1 MSLHARGGQTVA
13 RRPWRYNQQ
22 SLQAEPM
29 HYALAPRTF
38 LFSHYFY
45 TGLRIA
51 TGIVGL
57 TFLTYAVADLPAA
70 MAVAIGAL
78 CTSLMDL
85 PSPLRHKF
93 NEMLAGVLLCSLVA
107 LLVSL
112 CSPVPWLLRTVI
124 VLVSFLASMMVVY
137 GRKAMPLQFVAL
149 FVMMLSSEEAASPLQ
164 ALHQGALFLAG
175 GAGYMAYAMVVVWIM
190 QRRLKQQV
198 LAEALYELAAYT
210 NIKAGCYDIANPL
223 PAQMEKLVRQQSV
236 LAERQQASRDL
247 ILRGKPAPDE
257 AVLVQVHYA
266 MFDLYELVLST
277 HTDYVLLR
285 QHFADGAVL
294 PLLGDLIGKA
304 ARDIE
309 SVAYAMTRGRPSRQT
324 IDYRDELRLLAEA
337 LRALPPGE
345 GEAAEAQAVLR
356 ATSNKIRETI
366 ATIAQLHEASLAPR
380 GPLPMVAGADLTPFL
395 TQQRYSLGILVSNLR
410 WTSPTF
416 RYALRV
422 AMAISVGLLSAEWLP
437 YKTHGYWIALT
448 IAVILKPS
456 FSITRQRRADRLI
469 GTLIGCL
476 LTAVILHFVH
486 APAVLFGFLFVAT
499 AAGPTFLYVKY
510 RYTAIAASM
519 QALLLIGLTVP
530 HGGSAIGERLLD
542 TLLGTL
548 IATFFSYVLPS
559 WEYQDLPRLVKAVL
573 DANRKYVD
581 AAAALLLGP
590 AGDDF
595 RYRVSR
601 KQFMDSLA
609 TLSAALGRMLDEP
622 AAKQRAAAEL
632 NRFTVQ
638 NYLLVAH
645 MAALRLLLQ
654 RYAEDMPRAE
664 VDAAL
669 SRAFSGVRASLGA
682 APELADTAPAMLPAR
697 SADWAGWEP
706 LRRRLRLLEQDA
718 AQVGLSSAAL
728 AEALGRVVDEA
739 VVS

>member
-1 MSLHARGGQTVA
+1 
-13 RRPWRYNQQ
+13 
-22 SLQAEPM
+22 M

-57 TFLTYAVADLPAA
+57 TYLTYALADLPTA

-78 CTSLMDL
+78 CTSLMDM

-93 NEMLAGVLLCSLVA
+93 NEMAAGVLLCSVVA

-112 CSPVPWLLRTVI
+112 CSPVTWLLRSVI

-149 FVMMLSSEEAASPLQ
+149 FVMMLSSEAAATPLQ
-164 ALHQGALFLAG
+164 ALIHGALFFLG
-175 GAGYMAYAMVVVWIM
+175 GAGYMAYAMIVVWIL

-198 LAEALYELAAYT
+198 LAEALYEMAAYT
-210 NIKAGCYDIANPL
+210 CIKAGCYDLDNPL

-247 ILRGKPAPDE
+247 ILRGKPAPNE

-277 HTDYVLLR
+277 HTDYALLR
-285 QHFADGAVL
+285 QYFADGPVL

-304 ARDIE
+304 ALDIE
-309 SVAYAMTRGRPSRQT
+309 SVAYAMTRNRPSHAEV
-324 IDYRDELRLLAEA
+324 DYRDELQRLDAA
-337 LRALPPGE
+337 LRDLPPGE
-345 GEAAEAQAVLR
+345 GEAVDAPAVLR
-356 ATSNKIRETI
+356 ATSNKVQELV
-366 ATIAQLHEASLAPR
+366 ATIARLHAATQAPQ
-380 GPLPMVAGADLTPFL
+380 GPLPMAPDADLTPLL
-395 TQQRYSLGILVSNLR
+395 TQQRYNIGILLANLR

-422 AMAISVGLLSAEWLP
+422 AMAISLGLLSAEWLP
-437 YKTHGYWIALT
+437 YKTHGYWTALT
-448 IAVILKPS
+448 IAVVLKPS

-469 GTLIGCL
+469 GTLIGCM

-486 APAVLFGFLFVAT
+486 APALLFGFLFAAT

-519 QALLLIGLTVP
+519 QALLLIGLTIP
-530 HGGSAIGERLLD
+530 HAASAIGERLLD
-542 TLLGTL
+542 TLVGTL
-548 IATFFSYVLPS
+548 IATFFSYVLPN
-559 WEYQDLPRLVKAVL
+559 WEYQNLPLLVDAVL
-573 DANRKYVD
+573 DANRKFID
-581 AAAALLLGP
+581 AAADLLLKRTV
-590 AGDDF
+590 DDF
-595 RYRVSR
+595 HYRIAR
-601 KQFMDSLA
+601 KRFMDSLA

-622 AAKQRAAAEL
+622 AAKQRAPAEL

-638 NYLLVAH
+638 NYVLVAH
-645 MAALRLLLQ
+645 MAALRLLLL
-654 RYAEDMPRAE
+654 RYAQDMPRAE
-664 VDAAL
+664 VNAAL
-669 SRAFSGVRASLGA
+669 EDMFARVRTSLGA
-682 APELADTAPAMLPAR
+682 TAHEEGGPAQGQTTWIAEWPGWAPLQ
-697 SADWAGWEP
+697 
-706 LRRRLRLLEQDA
+706 RRLRLLQRDA
-718 AQVGLSSAAL
+718 AQVALSNLAL
-728 AEALGRVVDEA
+728 GDALGRPVPEDVVKKEDA
-739 VVS
+739 CYR

>member
-1 MSLHARGGQTVA
+1 
-13 RRPWRYNQQ
+13 
-22 SLQAEPM
+22 M

-57 TFLTYAVADLPAA
+57 TYLTYAIADLPAA

-112 CSPVPWLLRTVI
+112 CSPLPWLLRTVI

-149 FVMMLSSEEAASPLQ
+149 FVMMLSSEEAATPLQ
-164 ALHQGALFLAG
+164 ALHHGALFFAG
-175 GAGYMAYAMVVVWIM
+175 GAGYMTYAMVVVWIL

-210 NIKAGCYDIANPL
+210 GIKAGCYDMANAL

-247 ILRGKPAPDE
+247 MLRGKPAPNE

-285 QHFADGAVL
+285 QHFAGSAVL

-304 ARDIE
+304 ARDVE
-309 SVAYAMTRGRPSRQT
+309 SVAYAMTRGRPSHPA
-324 IDYRDELRLLAEA
+324 IDYQDELRLLAEA
-337 LRALPPGE
+337 LRTLPPGE

-356 ATSNKIRETI
+356 ATSNKIRDTI
-366 ATIAQLHEASLAPR
+366 AMIARLHVASQAPH
-380 GPLPMVAGADLTPFL
+380 GTLPMVAGADLTPFL

-422 AMAISVGLLSAEWLP
+422 AMAISVGLESSEWLP

-456 FSITRQRRADRLI
+456 FSFTRQRRADRLV
-469 GTLIGCL
+469 GTLIGCM

-530 HGGSAIGERLLD
+530 HGASAIGERLLD

-559 WEYQDLPRLVKAVL
+559 WEYQDLPRLVDEVL
-573 DANRKYVD
+573 DANRNYVD
-581 AAAALLLGP
+581 DGAALLLGRN
-590 AGDDF
+590 ADDF
-595 RYRVSR
+595 HYRISR
-601 KQFMDSLA
+601 KRFMDSLA

-622 AAKQRAAAEL
+622 AAKQRAPEEL

-645 MAALRLLLQ
+645 MAALRLLLH
-654 RYAEDMPRAE
+654 RYADNMPRAE
-664 VDAAL
+664 VEAML
-669 SRAFSGVRASLGA
+669 GEAFAGVRTSLGA
-682 APELADTAPAMLPAR
+682 APQAAEVASAQAAAQPMVQGAAWPGWAPLQ
-697 SADWAGWEP
+697 
-706 LRRRLRLLEQDA
+706 RRLRQLQQDA
-718 AQVGLSSAAL
+718 AQLSLSRAAL
-728 AEALGRVVDEA
+728 GKALG
-739 VVS
+739 

>member
-1 MSLHARGGQTVA
+1 
-13 RRPWRYNQQ
+13 
-22 SLQAEPM
+22 M

-57 TFLTYAVADLPAA
+57 TFLTYALADLPTAI
-70 MAVAIGAL
+70 AVAMGAL
-78 CTSLMDL
+78 CTSLMDM

-93 NEMLAGVLLCSLVA
+93 NEMLAGVLLCSVVA

-112 CSPVPWLLRTVI
+112 SSQVEWLLLSMI

-137 GRKAMPLQFVAL
+137 GRKAMPLQFAAL
-149 FVMMLSSEEAASPLQ
+149 FVMMLSSEAPSTPLQ
-164 ALHQGALFLAG
+164 ALRHGALFFAG
-175 GAGYMAYAMVVVWIM
+175 GAGYMAYAMLVVWRL

-198 LAEALYELAAYT
+198 LAEALYELAVYT
-210 NIKAGCYDIANPL
+210 SIKAGCYDIDNAL
-223 PAQMEKLVRQQSV
+223 PAQMEKLVREQSV

-247 ILRGKPAPDE
+247 ILRGKPREEE
-257 AVLVQVHYA
+257 AILVQVHYA
-266 MFDLYELVLST
+266 MFDLYEVVLAT

-285 QHFADGAVL
+285 EQYAGGAIL
-294 PLLGDLIGKA
+294 PLLGDLIGKV

-309 SVAYAMTRGRPSRQT
+309 AVAYAMTRDQPSRPT
-324 IDYRDELRLLAEA
+324 SDYGAELDALEEVLRQLPAGEGDPDDDVVDAQAA
-337 LRALPPGE
+337 LRA
-345 GEAAEAQAVLR
+345 
-356 ATSNKIRETI
+356 TINKIREVVAMI
-366 ATIAQLHEASLAPR
+366 ARLHAASRSRWAAL
-380 GPLPMVAGADLTPFL
+380 PLVPESDLTPFL
-395 TQQRYSLGILVSNLR
+395 TQQRYSIGILLANLR
-410 WTSPTF
+410 WSSPIF
-416 RYALRV
+416 RFALRV
-422 AMAISVGLLSAEWLP
+422 AMAISVGLVSSRWLP
-437 YKTHGYWIALT
+437 YSSHGYWTALT

-456 FSITRQRRADRLI
+456 FAMTSQRRADRLI

-486 APAVLFGFLFVAT
+486 APALLIGVLFIAT
-499 AAGPTFLYVKY
+499 VAGPTFLSIKY
-510 RYTAIAASM
+510 RYTAVAASV

-530 HGGSAIGERLLD
+530 QGGSGISERLLD

-559 WEYQDLPRLVKAVL
+559 WEYQNLPRLVDAVL

-581 AAAALLLGP
+581 AAADLLLRRT
-590 AGDDF
+590 GDDV
-595 RYRVSR
+595 RYRISR
-601 KQFMDSLA
+601 KRFMDSLA

-622 AAKQRAAAEL
+622 SAKQRAPDEL

-664 VDAAL
+664 VEAAL
-669 SRAFSGVRASLGA
+669 ERAFAEVSASLGA
-682 APELADTAPAMLPAR
+682 TPATIIAAPEGQSTWIAQWPGWAPLQ
-697 SADWAGWEP
+697 
-706 LRRRLRLLEQDA
+706 RRLRLLQRDA
-718 AQVGLSSAAL
+718 AQVASSSAAI
-728 AEALGRVVDEA
+728 GA
-739 VVS
+739 VLRQK

>member
-1 MSLHARGGQTVA
+1 
-13 RRPWRYNQQ
+13 
-22 SLQAEPM
+22 M

-57 TFLTYAVADLPAA
+57 AYLTYAVADLPAA

-112 CSPVPWLLRTVI
+112 CSPLPWLLYTVI

-149 FVMMLSSEEAASPLQ
+149 FVMMLSSEEAATPLQ
-164 ALHQGALFLAG
+164 ALHHGGLFFLG
-175 GAGYMAYAMVVVWIM
+175 GAGYMAYAMVVVWIL

-198 LAEALYELAAYT
+198 LAEALYELASYT
-210 NIKAGCYDIANPL
+210 SIKAGCYDMANAL
-223 PAQMEKLVRQQSV
+223 PVQMEKLVRQQSV

-247 ILRGKPAPDE
+247 ILRGKPAPNE
-257 AVLVQVHYA
+257 TVLVQVHYA

-277 HTDYVLLR
+277 HTDYELLR
-285 QHFADGAVL
+285 QHFGGAAHDTVL

-309 SVAYAMTRGRPSRQT
+309 SVAYAMTRGRPSRPET
-324 IDYRDELRLLAEA
+324 DYQDALRALDAA
-337 LRALPPGE
+337 LRALPPGA

-356 ATSNKIRETI
+356 ATANRIRETI
-366 ATIAQLHEASLAPR
+366 AMIARLHAASVSPQ

-422 AMAISVGLLSAEWLP
+422 AMAISVGLASSQWLP

-456 FSITRQRRADRLI
+456 FSITKQRRADRLV
-469 GTLIGCL
+469 GTLIGCV
-476 LTAVILHFVH
+476 LTAAILRFVH

-530 HGGSAIGERLLD
+530 HSANAIGERLLD

-559 WEYQDLPRLVKAVL
+559 WEYQDLPRLVDAVL

-581 AAAALLLGP
+581 AAAALLLGR

-622 AAKQRAAAEL
+622 AAKQRAPAEL
-632 NRFTVQ
+632 NRYTVQ

-654 RYAEDMPRAE
+654 RYADGMPRAE

-669 SRAFSGVRASLGA
+669 GRAFGAVRASLGA
-682 APELADTAPAMLPAR
+682 APEPEGAPPDEPARQLADWP
-697 SADWAGWEP
+697 GWGP
-706 LRRRLRLLEQDA
+706 LRRRLRLLERDA
-718 AQVGLSSAAL
+718 AQV
-728 AEALGRVVDEA
+728 ALGRTA
-739 VVS
+739 IGKALRKP

>member
-1 MSLHARGGQTVA
+1 
-13 RRPWRYNQQ
+13 
-22 SLQAEPM
+22 M

-57 TFLTYAVADLPAA
+57 TYLTYAIADLPTA

-85 PSPLRHKF
+85 VSPLRHKF
-93 NEMLAGVLLCSLVA
+93 YEMQAGVLLCSLVA

-124 VLVSFLASMMVVY
+124 VLVSFVASMMVVY

-149 FVMMLSSEEAASPLQ
+149 FVMMLSSEGPSTPLEALR
-164 ALHQGALFLAG
+164 QGALFFAG
-175 GAGYMAYAMVVVWIM
+175 GAAYMAYALVVVWIL

-198 LAEALYELAAYT
+198 LAEALYELATYT
-210 NIKAGCYDIANPL
+210 SIKAGCYDMANAL
-223 PAQMEKLVRQQSV
+223 AAQMEKLVRQQSV

-247 ILRGKPAPDE
+247 ILRGKPRSNE
-257 AVLVQVHYA
+257 AILVQVHYA

-285 QHFADGAVL
+285 QHFAGSPVL
-294 PLLGDLIGKA
+294 PLLGELVGKA

-309 SVAYAMTRGRPSRQT
+309 SVAYAMTRNRPSRPVIEYQH
-324 IDYRDELRLLAEA
+324 E
-337 LRALPPGE
+337 LRALAAALRKLPRGQGE
-345 GEAAEAQAVLR
+345 VFDAQAVLR
-356 ATSNKIRETI
+356 ATSNKIREMI
-366 ATIAQLHEASLAPR
+366 AMIGQLHAATQAPH
-380 GPLPMVAGADLTPFL
+380 GTLPMASNADLTPFL
-395 TQQRYSLGILVSNLR
+395 TQQRYSVGILLSNLR

-422 AMAISVGLLSAEWLP
+422 AMAISVGLVSAEWLP
-437 YKTHGYWIALT
+437 WKSHGYWTALT
-448 IAVILKPS
+448 IAVVLKPT
-456 FSITRQRRADRLI
+456 FSMTRQRRADRLI
-469 GTLIGCL
+469 GTLIGCMV
-476 LTAVILHFVH
+476 TAVILHFVH

-499 AAGPTFLYVKY
+499 AAGPTFLYIKY

-530 HGGSAIGERLLD
+530 HGASAIGERLLD

-559 WEYQDLPRLVKAVL
+559 WEYQNLPALVDAVRV
-573 DANRKYVD
+573 ANRKYVD
-581 AAAALLLGP
+581 AAADLLLGR
-590 AGDDF
+590 AADDF
-595 RYRVSR
+595 HYRISR
-601 KQFMDSLA
+601 KRFMDSLA

-622 AAKQRAAAEL
+622 AGKRRAPAEL

-638 NYLLVAH
+638 NYLLMAH

-654 RYAEDMPRAE
+654 RYADGMPRAQVE
-664 VDAAL
+664 AAL
-669 SRAFSGVRASLGA
+669 ENMFAEVRTSLGGAPQA
-682 APELADTAPAMLPAR
+682 A
-697 SADWAGWEP
+697 AGPRDEP
-706 LRRRLRLLEQDA
+706 TSRIAEWPGWVPLQRRLRLLQQDA
-718 AQVGLSSAAL
+718 ALVAL
-728 AEALGRVVDEA
+728 GSTAIGEALGRADQELA
-739 VVS
+739 ATSS

>member
-1 MSLHARGGQTVA
+1 
-13 RRPWRYNQQ
+13 
-22 SLQAEPM
+22 M

-57 TFLTYAVADLPAA
+57 AYLTYFIAGLPSA

-93 NEMLAGVLLCSLVA
+93 NEMLAGVLFCSLVA
-107 LLVSL
+107 LVVGL
-112 CSPVPWLLRTVI
+112 CSPVPWLLRSVI

-149 FVMMLSSEEAASPLQ
+149 FVMMLSSEEAATPLQ
-164 ALHQGALFLAG
+164 ALHQGALFFLG
-175 GAGYMAYAMVVVWIM
+175 GAGYMAYAMVVVWIL

-198 LAEALYELAAYT
+198 LAEALYELASYT
-210 NIKAGCYDIANPL
+210 STKAGCYDMAQPL
-223 PAQMEKLVRQQSV
+223 SAQMEKLVRQQST

-247 ILRGKPAPDE
+247 ILRGRPARDE
-257 AVLVQVHYA
+257 EVLVQVHYA

-285 QHFADGAVL
+285 QHFAGSSVL
-294 PLLGDLIGKA
+294 PLLGELIGKA

-309 SVAYAMTRGRPSRQT
+309 SVAYAMTRGRASQPT
-324 IDYRDELRLLAEA
+324 VDYETELRALADT
-337 LRALPPGE
+337 LRALPRGE

-366 ATIAQLHEASLAPR
+366 AMIARLHAAGQAPQ
-380 GPLPMVAGADLTPFL
+380 GAPTMVAGADLTPFL
-395 TQQRYSLGILVSNLR
+395 TQQRYSIGILLANLR

-422 AMAISVGLLSAEWLP
+422 AMAISVGLVSSEWLP
-437 YKTHGYWIALT
+437 WQTHGYWIALT
-448 IAVILKPS
+448 IAVVLKPS
-456 FSITRQRRADRLI
+456 FSITRQRRADRLV

-476 LTAVILHFVH
+476 LTAVILRFVH
-486 APAVLFGFLFVAT
+486 APAILFGFLFVAT

-530 HGGSAIGERLLD
+530 HAGAIGERLLD

-548 IATFFSYVLPS
+548 IATFFSYVLPN
-559 WEYQDLPRLVKAVL
+559 WEYQDLPRLVDEVL
-573 DANRKYVD
+573 EANRKYVD
-581 AAAALLLGP
+581 DGAALLLG
-590 AGDDF
+590 AVADDF
-595 RYRVSR
+595 HYRVSR
-601 KQFMDSLA
+601 KRFMDSLA
-609 TLSAALGRMLDEP
+609 TLSGALGRMLDEP
-622 AAKQRAAAEL
+622 AGKRRAPREL

-654 RYAEDMPRAE
+654 RYAENMPRAE
-664 VDAAL
+664 VEAMLRNGFAA
-669 SRAFSGVRASLGA
+669 VRTSLGA
-682 APELADTAPAMLPAR
+682 APQAAHTVPDKAAR
-697 SADWAGWEP
+697 PDQAWPGWGP
-706 LRRRLRLLEQDA
+706 LRRRLRMLRQDA
-718 AQVGLSSAAL
+718 AQVALASAAIGQ
-728 AEALGRVVDEA
+728 ALGRPAAAHA
-739 VVS
+739 VKDDASLLGR

>member
-1 MSLHARGGQTVA
+1 
-13 RRPWRYNQQ
+13 
-22 SLQAEPM
+22 M
-29 HYALAPRTF
+29 HHVPHYVLTPRTF

-57 TFLTYAVADLPAA
+57 AWLTYALAGLPSA

-149 FVMMLSSEEAASPLQ
+149 FVMMLSSEEAATPLQ
-164 ALHQGALFLAG
+164 ALRHGALFFAG
-175 GAGYMAYAMVVVWIM
+175 GAAYMAYAMAVVWLL

-210 NIKAGCYDIANPL
+210 GIKAGCYDVANAL

-247 ILRGKPAPDE
+247 ILRGRPAPDE
-257 AVLVQVHYA
+257 AGLVQVHYA
-266 MFDLYELVLST
+266 MFDLYELVLAT
-277 HTDYVLLR
+277 HTDYALLR
-285 QHFADGAVL
+285 QHFAGGPVL

-309 SVAYAMTRGRPSRQT
+309 SVAYAMTRGRWSQPSA
-324 IDYRDELRLLAEA
+324 DYRPELRALDEA
-337 LRALPPGE
+337 LRRLRPDERGS
-345 GEAAEAQAVLR
+345 AEAQAVLR

-366 ATIAQLHEASLAPR
+366 AMIARLHAAGAAPQDT
-380 GPLPMVAGADLTPFL
+380 PPMMAPDADLTPFL
-395 TQQRYSLGILVSNLR
+395 TQQRYSIGMLLANLR
-410 WTSPTF
+410 WSSPTF

-422 AMAISVGLLSAEWLP
+422 AMAISVGLFSSEWLP
-437 YKTHGYWIALT
+437 YQTHGYWTALT
-448 IAVILKPS
+448 IAVVLKPS
-456 FSITRQRRADRLI
+456 FSMTRQRRADRLI

-476 LTAVILHFVH
+476 LTAVILRFVH
-486 APAVLFGFLFVAT
+486 APAILFGFLFAAT
-499 AAGPTFLYVKY
+499 AAGPAFLSIKY

-530 HGGSAIGERLLD
+530 HAGAIQERLLD
-542 TLLGTL
+542 TLLGTV

-559 WEYQDLPRLVKAVL
+559 WEYQDLPRLVDAVL
-573 DANRKYVD
+573 EANRKYVD
-581 AAAALLLGP
+581 AAAALLLGRS
-590 AGDDF
+590 GDDF
-595 RYRVSR
+595 HYRVSR

-622 AAKQRAAAEL
+622 AAKRRAPEEL

-645 MAALRLLLQ
+645 MAALRLLLR
-654 RYAEDMPRAE
+654 RYAAQMPRAE
-664 VDAAL
+664 VDALLERGFAQV
-669 SRAFSGVRASLGA
+669 GASLGPPSPHA
-682 APELADTAPAMLPAR
+682 QAHAQADAPGAR
-697 SADWAGWEP
+697 TEGAGWQP
-706 LRRRLRLLEQDA
+706 LQRRLRLLEQDA
-718 AQVGLSSAAL
+718 AQVALSRAAL
-728 AEALGRVVDEA
+728 GAALGGAR
-739 VVS
+739 